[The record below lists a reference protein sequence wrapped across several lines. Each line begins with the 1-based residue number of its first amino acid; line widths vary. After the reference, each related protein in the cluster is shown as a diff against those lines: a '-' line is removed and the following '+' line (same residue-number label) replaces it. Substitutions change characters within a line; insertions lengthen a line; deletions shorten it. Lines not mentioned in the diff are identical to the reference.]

1 MHVTVVVHPRKEDEG
16 VRLGLSSIFGSAK
29 ATQEADA
36 VIILQN
42 DGIVK
47 YLDVRKNRF
56 DGDLGVVPLN
66 VSNSFVLRKEH
77 LIRSLLKNLNIH
89 QNVQMLVILPAEFSL
104 VRIRRAFMR
113 MKN

>member
-1 MHVTVVVHPRKEDEG
+1 MHVTIVVHPRKEDEG

-47 YLDVRKNRF
+47 YLDVR
-56 DGDLGVVPLN
+56 
-66 VSNSFVLRKEH
+66 
-77 LIRSLLKNLNIH
+77 
-89 QNVQMLVILPAEFSL
+89 
-104 VRIRRAFMR
+104 
-113 MKN
+113 

>member
-1 MHVTVVVHPRKEDEG
+1 MHVTIVVHPRKEDEG

-77 LIRSLLKNLNIH
+77 LIRSLLKNHIY

-104 VRIRRAFMR
+104 VCIRRAFMR

>member
-1 MHVTVVVHPRKEDEG
+1 MTIVVHPRKEDEG

-66 VSNSFVLRKEH
+66 VSNSFGFCSVSNTPALGDGCFSTLLR
-77 LIRSLLKNLNIH
+77 
-89 QNVQMLVILPAEFSL
+89 VP
-104 VRIRRAFMR
+104 
-113 MKN
+113 